1 MKKLLA
7 TAFLALTFYASN
19 AQEINFVEYDLEN
32 GLHVILHQD
41 NSAPVVSTSVM
52 YLVGSKE
59 EDKGKTGFAHFFE
72 HVLFTGSK
80 NIKEGEWDKIVNAN
94 GGFYNANTG
103 HDRTYYFNNF
113 PSNKLELTLW
123 IESERMLHPIITEK
137 AIKTQQEVVKEEK
150 RLRENQPYGNLFNVV
165 SENLFKVHPYN
176 NFIIGSMDDL
186 SSASVD
192 YYLEFNKKFH
202 VPNNAA
208 LVVAGDIDIE
218 KTREMIKKYFSD
230 IPRGIDIPRDYPME
244 EEITSA
250 IKVESFDKNIQI
262 PAYLLGYRTPGH
274 NEREAYVMEMISI
287 YLSSGQSSK
296 LYKRIVDENKL
307 ALQISSQNLSLEDYG
322 VYFIFSL
329 PMGDTTMET
338 ILSEIDSEI
347 ELMQTDLISE
357 KDFQK
362 IQNIIENRFVSSNST
377 MSGIGNSL
385 AHNYFFHDSTNHI
398 NTELD
403 IYKSIS
409 KEEIRMVAKKLLG
422 KNQRLELKYLPEN
435 E

>member
-1 MKKLLA
+1 MKKILTQL
-7 TAFLALTFYASN
+7 FLVLGFFASN
-19 AQEINFVEYDLEN
+19 AQEIDFVEYDLEN
-32 GLHVILHQD
+32 GLHIILHQD
-41 NSAPVVSTSVM
+41 NSAPVISTSVM

-150 RLRENQPYGNLFNVV
+150 RLRENQPYGNIFQVV

-176 NFIIGSMDDL
+176 NFIIGSMEDL
-186 SSASVD
+186 SSASID

-218 KTREMIKKYFSD
+218 KTKEMIKKYFSD
-230 IPRGIDIPRDYPME
+230 IPRGIDVPREYPME
-244 EEITSA
+244 EEITST

-274 NEREAYVMEMISI
+274 NEREAYVLEMISI
-287 YLSSGQSSK
+287 YLSSGQSSR
-296 LYKRIVDENKL
+296 LYKRIVDEKKL

-322 VYFIFSL
+322 IYFIFSL
-329 PMGDTTMET
+329 PMGDTKMDT
-338 ILSEIDSEI
+338 IVSEIDSEI
-347 ELMQTDLISE
+347 ELMQTDLISD

-377 MSGIGNSL
+377 VAGIGNSL
-385 AHNYFFHDSTNHI
+385 AHNYFFHDTTNHI

-409 KEEIRMVAKKLLG
+409 KEEIREVAKRLLG

>member
-1 MKKLLA
+1 MNRILA

-19 AQEINFVEYDLEN
+19 AQKINFIEYDLDN

-72 HVLFTGSK
+72 HVLFTGSE

-103 HDRTYYFNNF
+103 HDRTYYFNDF

-150 RLRENQPYGNLFNVV
+150 RLRENQPYGNLFQVV

-218 KTREMIKKYFSD
+218 KTKVMIKKYFSD

-287 YLSSGQSSK
+287 YLSGGQSSK
-296 LYKRIVDENKL
+296 LYKRIVDEKKL
-307 ALQISSQNLSLEDYG
+307 ALQISSQNLSLEDYS

-329 PMGDTTMET
+329 PMGETKMET
-338 ILSEIDSEI
+338 ILNEIDSEI
-347 ELMQTDLISE
+347 ELMQTDLISD
-357 KDFQK
+357 KDFEK

-377 MSGIGNSL
+377 VAGIGNSL

-403 IYKSIS
+403 VYKSIT
-409 KEEIRMVAKKLLG
+409 KEEIREVAQKLLG

>member
-1 MKKLLA
+1 MKKILTQL
-7 TAFLALTFYASN
+7 FLVLGFFASN
-19 AQEINFVEYDLEN
+19 AQEIDFVEYDLEN

-41 NSAPVVSTSVM
+41 NSAPVISTSVM

-150 RLRENQPYGNLFNVV
+150 RLRENQPYGNIFQVV

-176 NFIIGSMDDL
+176 NFIIGSMEDL
-186 SSASVD
+186 STASID

-218 KTREMIKKYFSD
+218 KTKEMIKKYFSD
-230 IPRGIDIPRDYPME
+230 IPRGIDVPREYPME
-244 EEITSA
+244 EEITST

-274 NEREAYVMEMISI
+274 NEREAYVLEMISI
-287 YLSSGQSSK
+287 YLSSGQSSR
-296 LYKRIVDENKL
+296 LYKRIVDEKKL

-322 VYFIFSL
+322 IYFIFSL
-329 PMGDTTMET
+329 PMGDTKMDT

-347 ELMQTDLISE
+347 ELMQTDLISD

-377 MSGIGNSL
+377 VAGIGNSL
-385 AHNYFFHDSTNHI
+385 AHNYFFHDTTNHI

-403 IYKSIS
+403 IYRSIS
-409 KEEIRMVAKKLLG
+409 KEEIREVAKRLLG
-422 KNQRLELKYLPEN
+422 KNQRLELKYLPQN

>member
-1 MKKLLA
+1 MKKILA
-7 TAFLALTFYASN
+7 TAFLALTFYTSN

-150 RLRENQPYGNLFNVV
+150 RLRENQPYGDLFNVV

-218 KTREMIKKYFSD
+218 KTRDLIKKYFSD
-230 IPRGIDIPRDYPME
+230 IPRGVDIPREYPME

-296 LYKRIVDENKL
+296 LYKKIVDEKKL

-329 PMGDTTMET
+329 PMGDTNMET
-338 ILSEIDSEI
+338 IMSEIDSEI
-347 ELMQTDLISE
+347 ELMQTNLISD

-362 IQNIIENRFVSSNST
+362 LQNIIENRFVSSNST
-377 MSGIGNSL
+377 VAGIGNSL

>member
-1 MKKLLA
+1 MKKILA
-7 TAFLALTFYASN
+7 TALLALSFYASN

-41 NSAPVVSTSVM
+41 NSAPVISTSVM

-94 GGFYNANTG
+94 GGSYNANTG
-103 HDRTYYFNNF
+103 HDRTYYYNNF

-150 RLRENQPYGNLFNVV
+150 RLRENQPYGNLFQVV
-165 SENLFKVHPYN
+165 SDNLFKVHPYN

-186 SSASVD
+186 SSATVD

-202 VPNNAA
+202 VPNNAV
-208 LVVAGDIDIE
+208 LVIAGDIEIE
-218 KTREMIKKYFSD
+218 NTKEMVKKYFSD
-230 IPRGIDIPRDYPME
+230 IPRGIDIPRDYPVE
-244 EEITSA
+244 EEITNA
-250 IKVESFDKNIQI
+250 IKIESFDKNIQI

-287 YLSSGQSSK
+287 YLSGGQSSK
-296 LYKRIVDENKL
+296 LYKRIVDEEKL

-329 PMGDTTMET
+329 PMGETTMKT
-338 ILSEIDSEI
+338 IVSEIDEEI
-347 ELMQTDLISE
+347 ELMQTDLISD

-377 MSGIGNSL
+377 VAGIGNSL

-409 KEEIRMVAKKLLG
+409 KEEIREVAKRLLG

>member
-1 MKKLLA
+1 MNKILA

-19 AQEINFVEYDLEN
+19 AQKIDFIEYDLDN

-150 RLRENQPYGNLFNVV
+150 RLRENQPYGNLFQVV

-218 KTREMIKKYFSD
+218 KTKVMIKKYFSD

-287 YLSSGQSSK
+287 YLSGGQSSK
-296 LYKRIVDENKL
+296 LYKRIVDEKKL
-307 ALQISSQNLSLEDYG
+307 ALQISSQNLSLEDYS

-329 PMGDTTMET
+329 PMGETNMET

-347 ELMQTDLISE
+347 ELMQTDLISD
-357 KDFQK
+357 KDFEK

-377 MSGIGNSL
+377 VAGIGNSL

-409 KEEIRMVAKKLLG
+409 KEEIREVAQRLLG

>member
-1 MKKLLA
+1 MKKILTQL
-7 TAFLALTFYASN
+7 FLALAFLTSN
-19 AQEINFVEYDLEN
+19 AQEIDFVEYDLEN

-41 NSAPVVSTSVM
+41 NSAPVISTSVM

-150 RLRENQPYGNLFNVV
+150 RLRENQPYGNIFQVV

-176 NFIIGSMDDL
+176 NFIIGSMEDL
-186 SSASVD
+186 SSASID

-218 KTREMIKKYFSD
+218 KTKEMIKKYFSD
-230 IPRGIDIPRDYPME
+230 IPRGIDVPRDYPME
-244 EEITSA
+244 EEISST

-274 NEREAYVMEMISI
+274 NEREAYVLEMISI
-287 YLSSGQSSK
+287 YLSSGQSSR
-296 LYKRIVDENKL
+296 LYKRIVDEKKL

-322 VYFIFSL
+322 IYFIFSL
-329 PMGDTTMET
+329 PMGDTKMDT
-338 ILSEIDSEI
+338 IVSEIDSEI
-347 ELMQTDLISE
+347 ELMQTDLISD

-377 MSGIGNSL
+377 VAGIGNSL

-398 NTELD
+398 NTELS

-409 KEEIRMVAKKLLG
+409 KEEIREVAQRLLG

>member
-1 MKKLLA
+1 MRNIF
-7 TAFLALTFYASN
+7 TITFTTISFIALNS
-19 AQEINFVEYDLEN
+19 QQIEFVEYDLDN

-103 HDRTYYFNNF
+103 HDRTYYFNDF

-150 RLRENQPYGNLFNVV
+150 RLRENQPYGNLFQVV
-165 SENLFKVHPYN
+165 SENIFKVHPYN
-176 NFIIGSMDDL
+176 NFIIGSMEDL

-218 KTREMIKKYFSD
+218 KTKEMINKYFND
-230 IPRGIDIPRDYPME
+230 IPSGIDIPRDYPVE

-262 PAYLLGYRTPGH
+262 PAYLLAYRTPGH
-274 NEREAYVMEMISI
+274 NEREAYIMEMISI
-287 YLSSGQSSK
+287 YLSGGESSK
-296 LYKRIVDENKL
+296 LYKRIVDEKKF
-307 ALQISSQNLSLEDYG
+307 ALQIASQNLSLEDYG

-329 PMGDTTMET
+329 PMGETDMET
-338 ILSEIDSEI
+338 IINEIDSEI
-347 ELMQTDLISE
+347 ETMQTDLISD

-377 MSGIGNSL
+377 VAGIGNSL

-403 IYKSIS
+403 IFKSIS
-409 KEEIRMVAKKLLG
+409 KEEIREVAQRLLG

>member
-1 MKKLLA
+1 MKKILTQL
-7 TAFLALTFYASN
+7 FLALAFFTSN
-19 AQEINFVEYDLEN
+19 AQEIDFVEYDLEN

-41 NSAPVVSTSVM
+41 NSAPVISTSVM

-150 RLRENQPYGNLFNVV
+150 RLRENQPYGNIFQVV

-176 NFIIGSMDDL
+176 NFIIGSMEDL
-186 SSASVD
+186 SSASID

-218 KTREMIKKYFSD
+218 KTKEMIKKYFSD
-230 IPRGIDIPRDYPME
+230 IPRGIDIPREYPME
-244 EEITSA
+244 EEITST

-274 NEREAYVMEMISI
+274 NEREAYVLEMISI
-287 YLSSGQSSK
+287 YLSSGQSSR
-296 LYKRIVDENKL
+296 LYKRIVDEKKL

-322 VYFIFSL
+322 IYFIFSL
-329 PMGDTTMET
+329 PMGDTKMDT
-338 ILSEIDSEI
+338 IVSEIDSEI
-347 ELMQTDLISE
+347 ELMQTDLISD

-377 MSGIGNSL
+377 VAGIGNSL
-385 AHNYFFHDSTNHI
+385 AHNYFFHDTTDHI

-403 IYKSIS
+403 IYRSIS
-409 KEEIRMVAKKLLG
+409 KEEIREVAKRLLG

>member
-1 MKKLLA
+1 MKKILTQL
-7 TAFLALTFYASN
+7 FLVLGFFTSN
-19 AQEINFVEYDLEN
+19 AQEIDFVEYDLEN
-32 GLHVILHQD
+32 GLHIILHQD
-41 NSAPVVSTSVM
+41 NSAPVISTSVM

-150 RLRENQPYGNLFNVV
+150 RLRENQPYGNIFQVV

-176 NFIIGSMDDL
+176 NFIIGSMEDL
-186 SSASVD
+186 SSASID

-218 KTREMIKKYFSD
+218 KTKEMIKKYFSD
-230 IPRGIDIPRDYPME
+230 IPRGIDVPREYPME
-244 EEITSA
+244 DEITST

-274 NEREAYVMEMISI
+274 NEREAYVLEMISI
-287 YLSSGQSSK
+287 YLSSGQSSR
-296 LYKRIVDENKL
+296 LYKRIVDEKKL

-322 VYFIFSL
+322 IYFIFSL
-329 PMGDTTMET
+329 PMGDTKMDT
-338 ILSEIDSEI
+338 IVSEIDSEI
-347 ELMQTDLISE
+347 ELMQTDLISD

-377 MSGIGNSL
+377 VAGIGNSL
-385 AHNYFFHDSTNHI
+385 AHNYFFHDTTNHI

-409 KEEIRMVAKKLLG
+409 KEEIREVAKRLLG

>member
-1 MKKLLA
+1 MNRILA

-19 AQEINFVEYDLEN
+19 AQKIDFIEYDLEN

-103 HDRTYYFNNF
+103 HDRTYYFNDF

-123 IESERMLHPIITEK
+123 LESERMLHPIITEK

-150 RLRENQPYGNLFNVV
+150 RLRENQPYGNLFQVV

-208 LVVAGDIDIE
+208 LVVAGDIDIK
-218 KTREMIKKYFSD
+218 KTKEMINKYFSD

-262 PAYLLGYRTPGH
+262 PAYLLAYRTPGH

-287 YLSSGQSSK
+287 YLSGGQSSK
-296 LYKRIVDENKL
+296 LYKKIVDEKKL
-307 ALQISSQNLSLEDYG
+307 ALQISSQNLSLEDYS

-329 PMGDTTMET
+329 PMGETNMET
-338 ILSEIDSEI
+338 ILNEIDAEI
-347 ELMQTDLISE
+347 ELMQTDLISD

-377 MSGIGNSL
+377 VAGIGNSL

-398 NTELD
+398 NTELG

-409 KEEIRMVAKKLLG
+409 KEEIREVAQRLLG

>member
-1 MKKLLA
+1 MRNIF
-7 TAFLALTFYASN
+7 TIALTTISFIALNS
-19 AQEINFVEYDLEN
+19 QQIEFVEYDLDN

-103 HDRTYYFNNF
+103 HDRTYYFNDF

-150 RLRENQPYGNLFNVV
+150 RLRENQPYGNLFQVV
-165 SENLFKVHPYN
+165 SENIFKVHPYN
-176 NFIIGSMDDL
+176 NFIIGSMEDL

-218 KTREMIKKYFSD
+218 KTKEMINKHFSD
-230 IPRGIDIPRDYPME
+230 IPRGIDVPRDYPVE

-262 PAYLLGYRTPGH
+262 PAYLLAYRTPGH
-274 NEREAYVMEMISI
+274 NEREAYIMEMISI
-287 YLSSGQSSK
+287 YLSGGESSK
-296 LYKRIVDENKL
+296 LYKRIVDEKKF
-307 ALQISSQNLSLEDYG
+307 ALQIASQNLSLEDYG
-322 VYFIFSL
+322 MYFIFSL
-329 PMGDTTMET
+329 PMGETDMET
-338 ILSEIDSEI
+338 IINEIDSEI
-347 ELMQTDLISE
+347 EKMQTDLISD

-377 MSGIGNSL
+377 VAGIGNSL

-403 IYKSIS
+403 IFKSIS
-409 KEEIRMVAKKLLG
+409 KEEIREVAQRLLG

>member
-1 MKKLLA
+1 MKKILTQL
-7 TAFLALTFYASN
+7 FLVLGFFVSN
-19 AQEINFVEYDLEN
+19 AQEIDFIEYVLEN

-41 NSAPVVSTSVM
+41 NSAPVISTSVM

-150 RLRENQPYGNLFNVV
+150 RLRENQPYGNIFQVV

-176 NFIIGSMDDL
+176 NFIIGSMEDL
-186 SSASVD
+186 SSASID

-218 KTREMIKKYFSD
+218 KTKEMIKKYFSD
-230 IPRGIDIPRDYPME
+230 IPRGIDVPRDYPME
-244 EEITSA
+244 EEITST

-274 NEREAYVMEMISI
+274 NEREAYVLEMISI
-287 YLSSGQSSK
+287 YLSSGQSSR
-296 LYKRIVDENKL
+296 LYKRIVDEKKL

-322 VYFIFSL
+322 IYFIFSL
-329 PMGDTTMET
+329 PMGDTKMDT
-338 ILSEIDSEI
+338 IVSEIDSEI
-347 ELMQTDLISE
+347 ELMQTDLISD

-377 MSGIGNSL
+377 VAGIGNSL
-385 AHNYFFHDSTNHI
+385 AHNYFFHDTTNHI

-403 IYKSIS
+403 IYRSIS
-409 KEEIRMVAKKLLG
+409 KEEIREVAKRLLG

>member
-1 MKKLLA
+1 MNRILA

-19 AQEINFVEYDLEN
+19 AQKIDFIEYDLEN

-103 HDRTYYFNNF
+103 HDRTYYFNDF

-150 RLRENQPYGNLFNVV
+150 RLRENQPYGNLFQVV

-186 SSASVD
+186 SSASLD

-208 LVVAGDIDIE
+208 LVVAGDIDIK
-218 KTREMIKKYFSD
+218 KTKEMINKYFSD

-262 PAYLLGYRTPGH
+262 PGYLLAYRTPGH

-287 YLSSGQSSK
+287 YLSGGQSSK
-296 LYKRIVDENKL
+296 LYKRIVDEKKL
-307 ALQISSQNLSLEDYG
+307 ALQISSQNLSLEDYS

-329 PMGDTTMET
+329 PMGETNMET
-338 ILSEIDSEI
+338 ILNEIDSEI
-347 ELMQTDLISE
+347 ELMQTDLISD

-377 MSGIGNSL
+377 VAGIGNSL

-398 NTELD
+398 NTELG

-409 KEEIRMVAKKLLG
+409 KEEIREVAQRLLG

>member
-1 MKKLLA
+1 MKKILA
-7 TAFLALTFYASN
+7 IAFLALTFCASN
-19 AQEINFVEYDLEN
+19 AQKIDFIEYDLDN

-150 RLRENQPYGNLFNVV
+150 RLRENQPYGNLFQVV

-176 NFIIGSMDDL
+176 NFVIGSMDDL

-218 KTREMIKKYFSD
+218 KTKEMINKYFSD

-287 YLSSGQSSK
+287 YLSGGQSSK
-296 LYKRIVDENKL
+296 LYKRIVDEKKL
-307 ALQISSQNLSLEDYG
+307 ALQISSQNLSLEDYS

-329 PMGDTTMET
+329 PMGETNMET

-347 ELMQTDLISE
+347 ELMQTDLISD
-357 KDFQK
+357 KDFEK

-377 MSGIGNSL
+377 VAGIGNSL

-409 KEEIRMVAKKLLG
+409 KEEIREVAQRLLG

>member
-1 MKKLLA
+1 MKKILA

-150 RLRENQPYGNLFNVV
+150 RLRENQPYGDLFNVV

-218 KTREMIKKYFSD
+218 KTRDLIKKYFSD
-230 IPRGIDIPRDYPME
+230 IPRGVDIPREYPME

-296 LYKRIVDENKL
+296 LYKRIVDEKKL

-329 PMGDTTMET
+329 PMGDTNMET
-338 ILSEIDSEI
+338 IMSEIDSEI
-347 ELMQTDLISE
+347 ELMQTDLISD

-362 IQNIIENRFVSSNST
+362 LQNIIENRFVSSNST
-377 MSGIGNSL
+377 VAGIGNSL

>member
-1 MKKLLA
+1 MKKILA
-7 TAFLALTFYASN
+7 TALLALSFYASN

-41 NSAPVVSTSVM
+41 NSAPVISTSVM

-59 EDKGKTGFAHFFE
+59 EDIGKTGFAHFFE

-94 GGFYNANTG
+94 GGSYNANTG
-103 HDRTYYFNNF
+103 HDRTYYYNNF

-150 RLRENQPYGNLFNVV
+150 RLRENQPYGNLYQVV
-165 SENLFKVHPYN
+165 SDNLFKVHPYN

-186 SSASVD
+186 SSATVD

-202 VPNNAA
+202 VPNNAV
-208 LVVAGDIDIE
+208 LVITGDIEIE
-218 KTREMIKKYFSD
+218 NTKKMVKKYFSD
-230 IPRGIDIPRDYPME
+230 IPRGIDIPRDYPVE
-244 EEITSA
+244 EEITNA
-250 IKVESFDKNIQI
+250 IKIESFDKNIQI

-287 YLSSGQSSK
+287 YLSGGQSSK
-296 LYKRIVDENKL
+296 LYKRIVDEEKL

-329 PMGDTTMET
+329 PMGETTMKT
-338 ILSEIDSEI
+338 IVSEIDEEI
-347 ELMQTDLISE
+347 ELMQTDLISD

-377 MSGIGNSL
+377 VAGIGNSL

-409 KEEIRMVAKKLLG
+409 KEEIREVAKRLLG

>member
-1 MKKLLA
+1 MRNIF
-7 TAFLALTFYASN
+7 TIALTTISFIALNS
-19 AQEINFVEYDLEN
+19 QQIEFVEYDLDN

-103 HDRTYYFNNF
+103 HDRTYYFNDF

-150 RLRENQPYGNLFNVV
+150 RLRENQPYGNLFQVV
-165 SENLFKVHPYN
+165 SENIFKVHPYN
-176 NFIIGSMDDL
+176 NFIIGSMEDL

-218 KTREMIKKYFSD
+218 KTKEMINKYFSD
-230 IPRGIDIPRDYPME
+230 IPRGIDVPRDYPVE

-262 PAYLLGYRTPGH
+262 PAYLLAYRTPGH
-274 NEREAYVMEMISI
+274 NEREAYIMEMISI
-287 YLSSGQSSK
+287 YLSGGESSK
-296 LYKRIVDENKL
+296 LYKRIVDEKKF
-307 ALQISSQNLSLEDYG
+307 ALQIASQNLSLEDYG
-322 VYFIFSL
+322 MYFIFSL
-329 PMGDTTMET
+329 PMGETDMET
-338 ILSEIDSEI
+338 IINEIDSEI
-347 ELMQTDLISE
+347 EKMQTDLISD

-377 MSGIGNSL
+377 VAGIGNSL

-403 IYKSIS
+403 IFKSIS
-409 KEEIRMVAKKLLG
+409 KEEIREVAQRLLG

>member
-1 MKKLLA
+1 MNRILA

-19 AQEINFVEYDLEN
+19 AQKIDFIEYDLEN

-103 HDRTYYFNNF
+103 HDRTYYFNDF

-150 RLRENQPYGNLFNVV
+150 RLRENQPYGNLFQVV

-208 LVVAGDIDIE
+208 LVVAGDINIE
-218 KTREMIKKYFSD
+218 KTKEMINKYFSD

-262 PAYLLGYRTPGH
+262 PAYLLAYRTPGH

-287 YLSSGQSSK
+287 YLSGGQSSK
-296 LYKRIVDENKL
+296 LYKRIVDEKKL
-307 ALQISSQNLSLEDYG
+307 ALQISSQNLSLEDYS

-329 PMGDTTMET
+329 PMGETNMET
-338 ILSEIDSEI
+338 ILNEIDSEI
-347 ELMQTDLISE
+347 ELMQTDLISD

-377 MSGIGNSL
+377 VAGIGNSL

-398 NTELD
+398 NTELG

-409 KEEIRMVAKKLLG
+409 KEEIREVAQRLLG

>member
-1 MKKLLA
+1 MYKILA

-19 AQEINFVEYDLEN
+19 AQKINFIEYDLDN

-72 HVLFTGSK
+72 HVLFTGSE

-103 HDRTYYFNNF
+103 HDRTYYFNDF

-150 RLRENQPYGNLFNVV
+150 RLRENQPYGNLFQVV

-218 KTREMIKKYFSD
+218 KTKEMINKYFSD

-287 YLSSGQSSK
+287 YLSGGQSSK
-296 LYKRIVDENKL
+296 LYKRIVDEKKL
-307 ALQISSQNLSLEDYG
+307 ALQISSQNLSLEDYS

-329 PMGDTTMET
+329 PMGETNMET

-347 ELMQTDLISE
+347 ELMQTDLISD
-357 KDFQK
+357 KDFEK

-377 MSGIGNSL
+377 VAGIGNSL

-409 KEEIRMVAKKLLG
+409 KEEIREVAQRLLG

>member
-1 MKKLLA
+1 MKKILA
-7 TAFLALTFYASN
+7 TALLALSFYASN

-41 NSAPVVSTSVM
+41 NSAPVISTSVM

-59 EDKGKTGFAHFFE
+59 EDIGKTGFAHFFE

-94 GGFYNANTG
+94 GGSYNANTG
-103 HDRTYYFNNF
+103 HDRTYYYNNF

-150 RLRENQPYGNLFNVV
+150 RLRENQPYGNLYQVV
-165 SENLFKVHPYN
+165 SDNLFKVHPYN

-186 SSASVD
+186 SSATVD

-202 VPNNAA
+202 VPNNAV
-208 LVVAGDIDIE
+208 LVITGDIEIE
-218 KTREMIKKYFSD
+218 NTKKMVKKYFSD
-230 IPRGIDIPRDYPME
+230 IPRGIDIPRDYPVE
-244 EEITSA
+244 EEITNA
-250 IKVESFDKNIQI
+250 IKIESFDKNIQI

-287 YLSSGQSSK
+287 YLSGGQSSK
-296 LYKRIVDENKL
+296 LYKRIVDEEKL

-329 PMGDTTMET
+329 PMGETTMKT
-338 ILSEIDSEI
+338 IVSEIDEEI
-347 ELMQTDLISE
+347 ELMQTDLISD

-377 MSGIGNSL
+377 VAGIGNSL

-409 KEEIRMVAKKLLG
+409 KEEIREVAKRLLG

-435 E
+435 

>member
-1 MKKLLA
+1 MKKILTQL
-7 TAFLALTFYASN
+7 FLVLGFFASN
-19 AQEINFVEYDLEN
+19 AQEIDFVEYDLEN

-41 NSAPVVSTSVM
+41 NSAPVISTSVM

-150 RLRENQPYGNLFNVV
+150 RLRENQPYGNIFQVV

-176 NFIIGSMDDL
+176 NFIIGSMEDL
-186 SSASVD
+186 STASID

-218 KTREMIKKYFSD
+218 KTKEMIKKYFSD
-230 IPRGIDIPRDYPME
+230 IPRGIDVPREYPME
-244 EEITSA
+244 EEITST

-274 NEREAYVMEMISI
+274 NEREAYVLEMISI
-287 YLSSGQSSK
+287 YLSSGQSSR
-296 LYKRIVDENKL
+296 LYKRIVDEKKL

-322 VYFIFSL
+322 IYFIFSL
-329 PMGDTTMET
+329 PMGDTKMDT
-338 ILSEIDSEI
+338 IVSEIDSEI
-347 ELMQTDLISE
+347 ELMQTDLISD

-377 MSGIGNSL
+377 VAGIGNSL
-385 AHNYFFHDSTNHI
+385 AHNYFFHDTTNHI

-409 KEEIRMVAKKLLG
+409 KEEIREVAKRLLG

>member
-1 MKKLLA
+1 MKKILTQL
-7 TAFLALTFYASN
+7 FLALAFLTSN
-19 AQEINFVEYDLEN
+19 AQEIDFVEYDLEN

-41 NSAPVVSTSVM
+41 NSAPVISTSVM

-150 RLRENQPYGNLFNVV
+150 RLRENQPYGNIFQVV

-176 NFIIGSMDDL
+176 NFIIGSMEDL
-186 SSASVD
+186 SSASID

-218 KTREMIKKYFSD
+218 KTKEMIKKYFSD
-230 IPRGIDIPRDYPME
+230 IPRGVDVPREYPME
-244 EEITSA
+244 EEITST

-274 NEREAYVMEMISI
+274 NEREAYVLEMISI
-287 YLSSGQSSK
+287 YLSSGQSSR
-296 LYKRIVDENKL
+296 LYKRIVDEKKL

-322 VYFIFSL
+322 IYFIFSL
-329 PMGDTTMET
+329 PMGDTKMDT
-338 ILSEIDSEI
+338 IVSEIDSEI
-347 ELMQTDLISE
+347 ELMQTDLISD

-377 MSGIGNSL
+377 VAGIGNSL
-385 AHNYFFHDSTNHI
+385 AHNYFFHDTTNHI

-403 IYKSIS
+403 IYRSIS
-409 KEEIRMVAKKLLG
+409 KEEIREVAKRLLG

>member
-1 MKKLLA
+1 MNRILA

-19 AQEINFVEYDLEN
+19 AQKIDFIEYDLEN

-103 HDRTYYFNNF
+103 HDRTYYFNDF

-150 RLRENQPYGNLFNVV
+150 RLRENQPYGNLFQVV

-208 LVVAGDIDIE
+208 LVVAGDIDIK
-218 KTREMIKKYFSD
+218 KTKEMINKYFSD

-262 PAYLLGYRTPGH
+262 PGYLLAYRTPGH

-287 YLSSGQSSK
+287 YLSGGQSSK
-296 LYKRIVDENKL
+296 LYKKIVDEKKL
-307 ALQISSQNLSLEDYG
+307 ALQISSQNLSLEDYS

-329 PMGDTTMET
+329 PMGETNMET
-338 ILSEIDSEI
+338 ILNEIDSEI
-347 ELMQTDLISE
+347 ELMQTDLISD

-377 MSGIGNSL
+377 VAGIGNSL

-398 NTELD
+398 NTELG

-409 KEEIRMVAKKLLG
+409 KEEIREVAQRLLG

>member
-1 MKKLLA
+1 MRNIF
-7 TAFLALTFYASN
+7 TITFTTISFIALNS
-19 AQEINFVEYDLEN
+19 QQIEFVEYDLDN

-150 RLRENQPYGNLFNVV
+150 RLRENQPYGNIFQVV

-176 NFIIGSMDDL
+176 NFIIGSMEDL
-186 SSASVD
+186 SSASID

-218 KTREMIKKYFSD
+218 KTKEMIKKYFSD
-230 IPRGIDIPRDYPME
+230 IPRGIDVPREYPME
-244 EEITSA
+244 EEITST

-274 NEREAYVMEMISI
+274 NEREAYVLEMISI
-287 YLSSGQSSK
+287 YLSSGQSSR
-296 LYKRIVDENKL
+296 LYKRIVDEKKL

-322 VYFIFSL
+322 IYFIFSL
-329 PMGDTTMET
+329 PMGDTKMDT
-338 ILSEIDSEI
+338 IVSEIDSEI
-347 ELMQTDLISE
+347 ELMQTDLISD

-377 MSGIGNSL
+377 VAGIGNSL
-385 AHNYFFHDSTNHI
+385 AHNYFFHDTTNHI

-403 IYKSIS
+403 IYRSIS
-409 KEEIRMVAKKLLG
+409 KEEIREVAKRLLG

>member
-1 MKKLLA
+1 MKKILTQL
-7 TAFLALTFYASN
+7 FLALAFFTSN
-19 AQEINFVEYDLEN
+19 AQEIDFVEYDLEN

-41 NSAPVVSTSVM
+41 NSAPVISTSVM

-150 RLRENQPYGNLFNVV
+150 RLRENQPYGNIFQVV

-176 NFIIGSMDDL
+176 NFIIGSMEDL
-186 SSASVD
+186 SSASID

-208 LVVAGDIDIE
+208 LVVAGDIDID
-218 KTREMIKKYFSD
+218 KTKEMIKKYFSD
-230 IPRGIDIPRDYPME
+230 IPRGIDVPRDYPME
-244 EEITSA
+244 EEITST

-262 PAYLLGYRTPGH
+262 PAYLLAYRTPGH
-274 NEREAYVMEMISI
+274 NEREAYIMEMISI
-287 YLSSGQSSK
+287 YLSGGESSK
-296 LYKRIVDENKL
+296 LYKRIVDEKKF
-307 ALQISSQNLSLEDYG
+307 ALQIASQNLSLEDYG
-322 VYFIFSL
+322 MYFIFSL
-329 PMGDTTMET
+329 PMGETDMET
-338 ILSEIDSEI
+338 IINEIDSEI
-347 ELMQTDLISE
+347 EKMQTDLISD

-377 MSGIGNSL
+377 VAGIGNSL

-403 IYKSIS
+403 IFKSIS
-409 KEEIRMVAKKLLG
+409 KEEIREVAQRLLG

>member
-1 MKKLLA
+1 MNKILA

-19 AQEINFVEYDLEN
+19 AQKIDFIEYDLDN

-150 RLRENQPYGNLFNVV
+150 RLRENQPYGNIFQVV

-218 KTREMIKKYFSD
+218 KTKEMINKYFID

-244 EEITSA
+244 KEIKSA

-287 YLSSGQSSK
+287 YLSGGQSSK
-296 LYKRIVDENKL
+296 LYKRIVDEKKL
-307 ALQISSQNLSLEDYG
+307 ALQISSQNLSLEDYS

-329 PMGDTTMET
+329 PMGETNMET

-347 ELMQTDLISE
+347 ELMQTDLISD
-357 KDFQK
+357 KDFEK

-377 MSGIGNSL
+377 VAGIGNSL

-409 KEEIRMVAKKLLG
+409 KEEIREVAQRLLG

>member
-1 MKKLLA
+1 MRNIF
-7 TAFLALTFYASN
+7 TITFTTISFIALNS
-19 AQEINFVEYDLEN
+19 QQIEFVEYDLDN

-103 HDRTYYFNNF
+103 HDRTYYFNDF

-150 RLRENQPYGNLFNVV
+150 RLRENQPYGNLFQVV
-165 SENLFKVHPYN
+165 SENIFKVHPYN
-176 NFIIGSMDDL
+176 NFIIGSMEDL

-218 KTREMIKKYFSD
+218 KTKEMINKYFSD
-230 IPRGIDIPRDYPME
+230 IPSGIDIPRDYPVE

-262 PAYLLGYRTPGH
+262 PAYLLAYRTPGH
-274 NEREAYVMEMISI
+274 NEREAYIMEMISI
-287 YLSSGQSSK
+287 YLSGGESSK
-296 LYKRIVDENKL
+296 LYKRIVDEKKF
-307 ALQISSQNLSLEDYG
+307 ALQIASQNLSLEDYG

-329 PMGDTTMET
+329 PMGETDMET
-338 ILSEIDSEI
+338 IINEIDSEI
-347 ELMQTDLISE
+347 ETMQTDLISD

-377 MSGIGNSL
+377 VAGIGNSL

-403 IYKSIS
+403 IFKSIS
-409 KEEIRMVAKKLLG
+409 KEEIREVAQRLLG

>member
-1 MKKLLA
+1 MKKILTQL
-7 TAFLALTFYASN
+7 FLVLGFFASN
-19 AQEINFVEYDLEN
+19 AQEIDFVEYDLEN

-41 NSAPVVSTSVM
+41 NSAPVISTSVM

-150 RLRENQPYGNLFNVV
+150 RLRENQPYGNIFQVV

-176 NFIIGSMDDL
+176 NFIIGSMEDL
-186 SSASVD
+186 SSASID

-218 KTREMIKKYFSD
+218 KTKEMIKKYFSD
-230 IPRGIDIPRDYPME
+230 IPRGIDVPRDYPME
-244 EEITSA
+244 EEITST

-274 NEREAYVMEMISI
+274 NEREAYVLEMISI
-287 YLSSGQSSK
+287 YLSSGQSSR
-296 LYKRIVDENKL
+296 LYKRIVDEKKL

-322 VYFIFSL
+322 IYFIFSL
-329 PMGDTTMET
+329 PMGDTKMDT
-338 ILSEIDSEI
+338 IVSEIDSEI
-347 ELMQTDLISE
+347 ELMQTDLISD

-377 MSGIGNSL
+377 VAGIGNSL
-385 AHNYFFHDSTNHI
+385 AHNYFFHDTTNHI

-403 IYKSIS
+403 IYRSIS
-409 KEEIRMVAKKLLG
+409 KEEIREVAKRLLG

>member
-1 MKKLLA
+1 MKKILTQL
-7 TAFLALTFYASN
+7 FLALAFFTSN
-19 AQEINFVEYDLEN
+19 AQEIDFVEYDLEN

-41 NSAPVVSTSVM
+41 NSAPVISTSVM

-150 RLRENQPYGNLFNVV
+150 RLRENQPYGNIFQVV

-176 NFIIGSMDDL
+176 NFIIGSMEDL
-186 SSASVD
+186 SSASID

-208 LVVAGDIDIE
+208 LVVAGDIDID
-218 KTREMIKKYFSD
+218 KTKEMIKKYFSD
-230 IPRGIDIPRDYPME
+230 IPRGIDVPRDYPME
-244 EEITSA
+244 EEITST

-274 NEREAYVMEMISI
+274 NEREAYVLEMISI
-287 YLSSGQSSK
+287 YLSSGQSSR
-296 LYKRIVDENKL
+296 LYKRIVDEKKL

-322 VYFIFSL
+322 IYFIFSL
-329 PMGDTTMET
+329 PMGDTKMDT

-347 ELMQTDLISE
+347 ELMQTDLISD

-377 MSGIGNSL
+377 VAGIGNSL
-385 AHNYFFHDSTNHI
+385 AHNYFFHDTTDHI

-403 IYKSIS
+403 IYRSIS
-409 KEEIRMVAKKLLG
+409 KEEIREVAKRLLG

>member
-1 MKKLLA
+1 MYKILA

-19 AQEINFVEYDLEN
+19 AQKINFIEYDLDN

-72 HVLFTGSK
+72 HVLFTGSE

-103 HDRTYYFNNF
+103 HDRTYYFNDF

-150 RLRENQPYGNLFNVV
+150 RLRENQPYGNLFQVV

-218 KTREMIKKYFSD
+218 KTKVMIKKYFSD

-287 YLSSGQSSK
+287 YLSGGQSSK
-296 LYKRIVDENKL
+296 LYKRIVDEKKL
-307 ALQISSQNLSLEDYG
+307 ALQISSQNLSLEDYS

-329 PMGDTTMET
+329 PMGETNMET

-347 ELMQTDLISE
+347 ELMQTDLISD
-357 KDFQK
+357 KDFEK

-377 MSGIGNSL
+377 VAGIGNSL

-409 KEEIRMVAKKLLG
+409 KEEIREVAQRLLG

>member
-1 MKKLLA
+1 MNRILA

-19 AQEINFVEYDLEN
+19 AQKIDFIEYDLEN

-103 HDRTYYFNNF
+103 HDRTYYFNDF

-150 RLRENQPYGNLFNVV
+150 RLRENQPYGNLFQVV

-208 LVVAGDIDIE
+208 LVVAGDIDIK
-218 KTREMIKKYFSD
+218 KTKEMINKYFSD

-262 PAYLLGYRTPGH
+262 PAYLLAYRTPGH

-287 YLSSGQSSK
+287 YLSGGQSSK
-296 LYKRIVDENKL
+296 LYKRIVDEKKL
-307 ALQISSQNLSLEDYG
+307 ALQISSQNLSLEDYS

-329 PMGDTTMET
+329 PMGETNMET
-338 ILSEIDSEI
+338 ILNEIDSEI
-347 ELMQTDLISE
+347 KLMQTDLISD

-377 MSGIGNSL
+377 VAGIGNSL

-398 NTELD
+398 NTELG

-409 KEEIRMVAKKLLG
+409 KEEIREVAQRLLG

>member
-1 MKKLLA
+1 MP
-7 TAFLALTFYASN
+7 TGAFIT
-19 AQEINFVEYDLEN
+19 Q
-32 GLHVILHQD
+32 ILD
-41 NSAPVVSTSVM
+41 MT
-52 YLVGSKE
+52 E
-59 EDKGKTGFAHFFE
+59 
-72 HVLFTGSK
+72 
-80 NIKEGEWDKIVNAN
+80 
-94 GGFYNANTG
+94 
-103 HDRTYYFNNF
+103 TYYFNNF

-150 RLRENQPYGNLFNVV
+150 RLRENQPYGDLFNVV

-218 KTREMIKKYFSD
+218 KTRDLIKKYFSD
-230 IPRGIDIPRDYPME
+230 IPRGVDIPREYPME

-296 LYKRIVDENKL
+296 LYKKIVDEKKL

-329 PMGDTTMET
+329 PMGDTNMET
-338 ILSEIDSEI
+338 IMSEIDSEI
-347 ELMQTDLISE
+347 ELMQTNLISD

-362 IQNIIENRFVSSNST
+362 LQNIIENRFVSSNST
-377 MSGIGNSL
+377 VAGIGNSL

>member
-1 MKKLLA
+1 MKKILA
-7 TAFLALTFYASN
+7 TAFLALTFYGSN

-150 RLRENQPYGNLFNVV
+150 RLRENQPYGDLFNVV

-218 KTREMIKKYFSD
+218 KTRDLIKKYFSD
-230 IPRGIDIPRDYPME
+230 IPRGVDIPREYPME

-296 LYKRIVDENKL
+296 LYKRIVDEKKL

-329 PMGDTTMET
+329 PMGDTNMET
-338 ILSEIDSEI
+338 IMSEIDSEI
-347 ELMQTDLISE
+347 ELMQTDLISD

-362 IQNIIENRFVSSNST
+362 LQNIIENRFVSSNST
-377 MSGIGNSL
+377 VAGIGNSL

>member
-1 MKKLLA
+1 MKKILA

-150 RLRENQPYGNLFNVV
+150 RLRENQPYGDLFNVV

-218 KTREMIKKYFSD
+218 KTRDLIKKYFSD
-230 IPRGIDIPRDYPME
+230 IPRGVDIPREYPME

-296 LYKRIVDENKL
+296 LYKKIVDEKKL

-329 PMGDTTMET
+329 PMGDTNMET
-338 ILSEIDSEI
+338 IMSEIDSEI
-347 ELMQTDLISE
+347 ELMQTNLISD

-362 IQNIIENRFVSSNST
+362 LQNIIENRFVSSNST
-377 MSGIGNSL
+377 VAGIGNSL